1 MEMEKEELLKR
12 EEEEKDVLL
21 EGLEE
26 EEEEENEEVEL
37 KAKGTF
43 NFLRPIPITENE
55 TLKKVEYD
63 FESITPATYNNI
75 CKEVGKK
82 TNLIIPELNQNVQFT
97 LFCRAAHQPVSL
109 LKKALLQDFI
119 AMCALARDFL
129 LYRQDGEEEGDIL
142 Q

>member
-26 EEEEENEEVEL
+26 QEEEENEEVEL

-43 NFLRPIPITENE
+43 TFSKPIPITEEE

-82 TNLIIPELNQNVQFT
+82 TNLTIPELNQNVQFT

-109 LKKALLQDFI
+109 LKKALLQDFV

-129 LYRQDGEEEGDIL
+129 LYRQDGEEEEDIL
-142 Q
+142 